1 MPLFTLWSLVRPSP
15 LYPTE
20 KKSATIGMPLVTAFV
35 AVCEASGNDVP
46 EVVNWN
52 IKPMFALVGMLKILL
67 DTSVPLST
75 LPWVK
80 KPPCVSP
87 ANAVVPLRLMK
98 SIRLVE
104 FAIDMYFALASTLP
118 VAGSM
123 NDFVPNGEVNGVVV
137 SYTMNTWTP
146 DGSVPFAPLRLENDL
161 KS

>member
-20 KKSATIGMPLVTAFV
+20 KKSATVGMPLVTAVV
-35 AVCEASGNDVP
+35 AVCVASGKDVP
-46 EVVNWN
+46 VVVNWN

-75 LPWVK
+75 LTAVK

-87 ANAVVPLRLMK
+87 GSAVVPLRLMK

-104 FAIDMYFALASTLP
+104 FAIDMYFALASTVP
-118 VAGSM
+118 SVALM
-123 NDFVPNGEVNGVVV
+123 NDFVPNGEVNGLVT
-137 SYTMNTWTP
+137 SYTMNTWTA
-146 DGSVPFAPLRLENDL
+146 DGSVPFAPLRLEKDL

>member
-20 KKSATIGMPLVTAFV
+20 KKSATVGMPLVTAVV
-35 AVCEASGNDVP
+35 AVDVASGKDVP
-46 EVVNWN
+46 VVVNWN

-75 LPWVK
+75 LPAVK
-80 KPPCVSP
+80 KLPCASP
-87 ANAVVPLRLMK
+87 SVVVPLRLMK

-104 FAIDMYFALASTLP
+104 FAIDMYLALLSTVP

-123 NDFVPNGEVNGVVV
+123 NDFPPLGEVNGLFV
-137 SYTMNTWTP
+137 S
-146 DGSVPFAPLRLENDL
+146 
-161 KS
+161 

>member
-75 LPWVK
+75 LPEVK
-80 KPPCVSP
+80 KLPCASP
-87 ANAVVPLRLMK
+87 FVTVPLRLMK

-104 FAIDMYFALASTLP
+104 FAIDMYFALASTAPL
-118 VAGSM
+118 VALM
-123 NDFVPNGEVNGVVV
+123 NDFAPVVGEVNGLVV
-137 SYTMNTWTP
+137 SYTMNTWTA
-146 DGSVPFAPLRLENDL
+146 DGSAPVAPLRLEYPL

>member
-20 KKSATIGMPLVTAFV
+20 NKSATSGMPLVTAFV
-35 AVCEASGNDVP
+35 AVCEASSNDVP

-52 IKPMFALVGMLKILL
+52 IKPMFALVGMLKTLL
-67 DTSVPLST
+67 ETSVPLST
-75 LPWVK
+75 LPEVK
-80 KPPCVSP
+80 KLPCASP
-87 ANAVVPLRLMK
+87 FDTVPLRLMK

-123 NDFVPNGEVNGVVV
+123 NDFYQMVRCMASLN
-137 SYTMNTWTP
+137 
-146 DGSVPFAPLRLENDL
+146 RIQ
-161 KS
+161 